1 MDHRLSFAHQHRG
14 KNMYLK
20 IATTALLALLV
31 IANANPQTI
40 IHQKD
45 FTISHGEISNLQKT
59 IWK

>member
-1 MDHRLSFAHQHRG
+1 
-14 KNMYLK
+14 MYLK